1 MDGCVRVPA
10 SLRLAAIASVAGFR
24 DSVGNF
30 ALDACIPVRAA
41 DVERP
46 GTLEGMTR
54 LVFLHVDGGT
64 SLQDIASRT
73 DLSLE
78 ETIAICFDLVAR
90 GIVQISSPEE
100 VAS

>member
-1 MDGCVRVPA
+1 MPGCVPA
-10 SLRLAAIASVAGFR
+10 SLRLAAIATVAGFR

-41 DVERP
+41 DVERR
-46 GTLEGMTR
+46 GTLEGIAG
-54 LVFLHVDGGT
+54 LVFLHVDGET

-73 DLSLE
+73 ELSLE

-90 GIVQISSPEE
+90 GIVEISNAE